1 MIMLCHYLVSITLKS
16 GNAVS
21 DSGHSFWLH
30 ISFFHNFQ
38 SYLWS
43 CFVVFLFIYSPG
55 EGTPILI
62 FTHIWLILL
71 KWWRNGHKQCQ
82 SGFSS
87 LKTCIQNSIFPFFS
101 PSHFYKSLFCHFQKE
116 QFNCQLITRRVSE
129 WVSEWFWTMPGN
141 RDLKW
146 EDCVFGSD

>member
-1 MIMLCHYLVSITLKS
+1 MQSQIVAIPLGY
-16 GNAVS
+16 
-21 DSGHSFWLH
+21 
-30 ISFFHNFQ
+30 ISLFFQNFQ

-71 KWWRNGHKQCQ
+71 KWLRNGHKQCQ